1 MWYLQEFALICFLK
15 KWSWRER
22 NPSAIPLNINYLI
35 FKNHLNSRI
44 TTSKTYSFEYQ
55 VAAICITKLPKNSE

>member
-1 MWYLQEFALICFLK
+1 MCFLK

-35 FKNHLNSRI
+35 FQNLSNSRI
-44 TTSKTYSFEYQ
+44 TTSKTYYFEYQ
-55 VAAICITKLPKNSE
+55 VASICKTKLPKNSE